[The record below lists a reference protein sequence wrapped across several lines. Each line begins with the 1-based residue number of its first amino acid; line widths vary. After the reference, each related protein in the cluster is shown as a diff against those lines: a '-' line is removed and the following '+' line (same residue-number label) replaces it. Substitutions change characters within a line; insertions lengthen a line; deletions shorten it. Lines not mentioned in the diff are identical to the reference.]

1 LASLPLFSSLEERE
15 IPELMSLLHP
25 AVLDTDKV
33 LFREKSSGDAMW
45 VLGRGAEV
53 TISATPPH
61 GGRPVVIARAGPG
74 ETVGEMALIDQG
86 PRSGT
91 ALVTQP
97 GPAHR
102 ILATE
107 FNAARASF
115 QPLAY
120 KILRQICRELCSRL
134 RATSDRITPS
144 EPVSSTSRFSDGAEE
159 RATLSE
165 IEEFPPFQKLPEV
178 VKLALAQ
185 KLRLVHT
192 ESSRFLFEDGEEGDS
207 AYFLLSGAVN
217 VTRHGRILAKMNPGA
232 MFGLVAVIDQ
242 GRRSASC
249 ITEGP
254 ARLLRLSK
262 LDFDALFNS
271 GNRFAFQIVDL
282 ASRQLVEHLRS
293 ADQLLS
299 TTLSPPTPSNLPDT
313 PQQGE
318 TIPLELEL
326 DLGAE

>member
-1 LASLPLFSSLEERE
+1 LPSIPLFSPVEEHE
-15 IPELMSLLHP
+15 IPGLLKLLHP
-25 AVLDTDKV
+25 AVMETDQV
-33 LFREKSSGDAMW
+33 LFREKSPGDAMW
-45 VLGRGAEV
+45 VLGPGAEV
-53 TISATPPH
+53 IISATPLQ
-61 GGRPVVIARAGPG
+61 GGRPVVIARAGAG

-91 ALVTQP
+91 AMVTQP

-102 ILATE
+102 IIAAE
-107 FNAARASF
+107 FNAARGSF
-115 QPLAY
+115 QPVAY
-120 KILRQICRELCSRL
+120 KILRQICRQLCARL
-134 RATSDRITPS
+134 RATSDRLAPS
-144 EPVSSTSRFSDGAEE
+144 AEIASASSSPEAPQS
-159 RATLSE
+159 RATLAE

-185 KLRLVHT
+185 KLRPVHIDA
-192 ESSRFLFEDGEEGDS
+192 SRPLFEDGQEGDS

-217 VTRHGRILAKMNPGA
+217 VTRHGRTLAGLKPGA
-232 MFGLVAVIDQ
+232 MFGLVSLIDQ

-254 ARLLRLSK
+254 VRLLRLSK
-262 LDFDALFNS
+262 LDFEALFNS

-299 TTLSPPTPSNLPDT
+299 TSASRVVVGPD
-313 PQQGE
+313 QQGE
-318 TIPLELEL
+318 IIPLELEFEISRRR
-326 DLGAE
+326 A